1 MIDFGL
7 VSIITPNWNCAGYVT
22 KTIQSVQAQTYQN
35 WEMIIVD
42 DCSTDNS
49 DLIIRPLLELDSR
62 IRLLKN
68 PQNMGAAMSR
78 NYAIREA
85 KGRWIAFLDSDDL
98 WTPDKLEKQLEF
110 MVAGGYHFSYTA
122 YKEIDDRS
130 CETGVLISGP
140 RKVSKLGMFTFC
152 WPGCLTV
159 MYDMDYVGLV
169 QIENIKKNNDYAMW
183 LKVCHKAKCYLLN
196 EPLALYRRGRKG
208 SISTHG
214 YGIMI
219 KWHYRMWHEAE
230 GKNLVASVFWT
241 GMNLVCG
248 VYKKLRYVKRYEA
261 E

>member
-1 MIDFGL
+1 MTDCGL

-22 KTIQSVQAQTYQN
+22 KTIQSVQAQTYGN

-49 DLIIRPLLELDSR
+49 DLIIKPLLELDSR

-68 PQNMGAAMSR
+68 PKNMGAAMSR
-78 NYAIREA
+78 NYALREA

-98 WTPDKLEKQLEF
+98 WAPEKLEKQLEF
-110 MVAGGYHFSYTA
+110 MARNGYHFSYTA
-122 YKEIDDRS
+122 YKEIDDS
-130 CETGVLISGP
+130 SAETGVLISGP
-140 RKVSKLGMFTFC
+140 GKVSKFGMFAFC

-159 MYDMDYVGLV
+159 MYDKEHVGLV
-169 QIENIKKNNDYAMW
+169 QIEDIKKNNDYAMW
-183 LKVCHKAKCYLLN
+183 LKVCRKAKCYLLN

-214 YGIMI
+214 YSTMI
-219 KWHYRMWHEAE
+219 RWHYKLWHEAE
-230 GKNLVASVFWT
+230 GMNPVASVFWT

-248 VYKKLRYVKRYEA
+248 VYKKLRYVKRYVVK
-261 E
+261 